1 MNRFLLVIFLLVLF
15 FSCKPPVYTYR
26 YKTIPAEIEIMDT
39 SKAVLLVNAEVLP
52 DNPNADLV
60 QTSIDSKAYSK
71 NEVVVDNV
79 SSEIVNVAKSN
90 YLQYL
95 SNDLQEG
102 LKMNVLIAKQLD
114 KNEMELLLS
123 KNPGVANKLM
133 RKYDAGLIIV
143 IKSEEGGFKLNKIDK
158 IKYTDTRK
166 QSKTALYDVFYDTK
180 ALIIQD
186 DNFLDRDIYVSKY
199 HSERTVSRDMPM
211 KLPKPSRN
219 KADINTISKDNSKK
233 LSQLF
238 MEKNVVET
246 FMDNKRFY
254 SEVQ

>member
-1 MNRFLLVIFLLVLF
+1 MNKLLLLSSLLLLL

-26 YKTIPAEIEIMDT
+26 YKTLPAEIEIIDT

-60 QTSIDSKAYSK
+60 QTSIDTKNYSK
-71 NEVVVDNV
+71 SEMGIDNV
-79 SSEIVNVAKSN
+79 NSEMVSVAKSN
-90 YLQYL
+90 YIQFL
-95 SNDLQEG
+95 SKDLHDG
-102 LKMNVLIAKQLD
+102 LRMRVEIAKQLD

-133 RKYDAGLIIV
+133 NKYDAGIIIV

-158 IKYTDTRK
+158 IKYTETNK
-166 QSKTALYDVFYDTK
+166 LSKTALYDVFYDTK
-180 ALIIQD
+180 TLIIQD

-211 KLPKPSRN
+211 KLPRPSRN
-219 KADINTISKDNSKK
+219 KSDINTVSRDNSKK

-238 MEKNVVET
+238 MEKNVIET
-246 FMDNKRFY
+246 FMDKKRFY
-254 SEVQ
+254 SDIQ